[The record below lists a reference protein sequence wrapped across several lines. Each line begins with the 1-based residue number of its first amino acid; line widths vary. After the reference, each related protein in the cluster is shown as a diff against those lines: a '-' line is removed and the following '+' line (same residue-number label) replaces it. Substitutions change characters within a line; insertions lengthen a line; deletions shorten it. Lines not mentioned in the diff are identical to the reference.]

1 MGNITTWYKPKDNVD
16 QICQDIKDLYN
27 KKENYILSLESELRT
42 LKDEK
47 WKDKE
52 VHRLKEEN
60 ERLRQANLNGFPI
73 SENQH
78 KLILEWMDQHYT
90 NRHQAPAGSK
100 RRIGMQGVSGGLF
113 TYIFL
118 PTAIGTSGVCRCNQC
133 YNEVLRLVGQPQD
146 YSAHH
151 FYYEALEN
159 TIKQL
164 DAEFEFQQIG

>member
-1 MGNITTWYKPKDNVD
+1 MSNITTWYKPKDNVD

-52 VHRLKEEN
+52 VQRLKEEN

-73 SENQH
+73 SENQN
-78 KLILEWMDQHYT
+78 KLLNKWIDQHYT
-90 NRHQAPAGSK
+90 NRHQAPADSK
-100 RRIGMQGVSGGLF
+100 RRIDMQGVSGGLF
-113 TYIFL
+113 TYVFL
-118 PTAIGTSGVCRCNQC
+118 PTAIGTSGTCRCNQC
-133 YNEVLRLVGQPQD
+133 YNEVLRLVGQPQN
-146 YSAHH
+146 YSARH